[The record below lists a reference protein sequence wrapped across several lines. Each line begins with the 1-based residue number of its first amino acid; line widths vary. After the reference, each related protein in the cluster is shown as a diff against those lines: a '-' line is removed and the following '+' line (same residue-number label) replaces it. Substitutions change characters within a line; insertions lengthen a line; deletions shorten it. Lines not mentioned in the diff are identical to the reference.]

1 MSEADENAYRD
12 AVDRVNRLTDRE
24 IEALVARLR
33 GIAVCEPSPEPADT
47 MRESA
52 EALSRLTAELARATE
67 LHRHDRQMWDAT
79 RRRAEAA
86 EAIALTAEAALATMK
101 QEHEALSQIAA
112 VAIAERDRWRQ
123 AAESAMKALAE
134 EDDEARAFEARALT
148 AEASLAKAVEALPF
162 IRDPKTQ
169 HAFEIMTDA
178 IRARAKGENA

>member
-86 EAIALTAEAALATMK
+86 EAALATMK

-112 VAIAERDRWRQ
+112 VAIAERD
-123 AAESAMKALAE
+123 K
-134 EDDEARAFEARALT
+134 ARAA
-148 AEASLAKAVEALPF
+148 LAKAVEDEREACAYDAEHVLHGVSLAGVNKDYAEGALESL
-162 IRDPKTQ
+162 
-169 HAFEIMTDA
+169 HACAAA
-178 IRARAKGENA
+178 IRARANGENP